1 MTNLYHCT
9 SKHFSKYC
17 FANSN
22 EEATQYIIE
31 NCSDYRNTY
40 SLTVELIEDET
51 LQEDGVN
58 FLRENNF
65 VGIPQIKIFM
75 LNGSQ
80 FHKME
85 YFARNN
91 SARFWWSEKVPGSEN
106 IRAKQTVYI
115 NHASKKS

>member
-22 EEATQYIIE
+22 EEATKYIIE
-31 NCSDYRNTY
+31 NCLDFPKLY
-40 SLTVELIEDET
+40 SLNVKFVEDET
-51 LQEDGVN
+51 LQEDGVS

-65 VGIPQIKIFM
+65 VGIPQIKHFM

-80 FHKME
+80 FHIEE
-85 YFARNN
+85 YFAKNN

-106 IRAKQTVYI
+106 IRAKQTV
-115 NHASKKS
+115 